1 MLMGT
6 PGGIGTT
13 EATMVAAY
21 VALGVDQVSAGA
33 ATLLFRGLHY
43 ALVIAVGGPALVG
56 FEVRAAWSAAKKPLP
71 ESDERAA

>member
-6 PGGIGTT
+6 PGGLGTT

-21 VALGVDQVSAGA
+21 VALGVDRVSAGA

-56 FEVRAAWSAAKKPLP
+56 FELRSAWRAAKRPAADAKR
-71 ESDERAA
+71 RAA